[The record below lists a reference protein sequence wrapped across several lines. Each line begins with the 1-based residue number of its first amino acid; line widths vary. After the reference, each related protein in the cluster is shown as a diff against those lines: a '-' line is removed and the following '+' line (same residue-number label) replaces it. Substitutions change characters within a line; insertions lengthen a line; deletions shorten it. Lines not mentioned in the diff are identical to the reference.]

1 MVYGARACQPRRC
14 PLVDHTDVLY
24 WEVNSACETMERLV
38 ETPTGDRKRIA
49 ALALSFVETV
59 GYMKGHEVNEGTGRR
74 ECADQA
80 CNCPMDYAAGGPSI
94 LVERLAEMGDV
105 LDDTGFFFEPGAND
119 SPLAGAQLRR
129 WYEQDWPGFVE
140 TLRKHV
146 SAITYLAGTG
156 TGDGS

>member
-1 MVYGARACQPRRC
+1 M
-14 PLVDHTDVLY
+14 VDHTDVLY

-59 GYMKGHEVNEGTGRR
+59 GYMKGHKVNEGTGRR

-80 CNCPMDYAAGGPSI
+80 CICPMDYAAGGPSI

-119 SPLAGAQLRR
+119 SPLAGAHLRR
-129 WYEQDWPGFVE
+129 WYEQDRPGFVE